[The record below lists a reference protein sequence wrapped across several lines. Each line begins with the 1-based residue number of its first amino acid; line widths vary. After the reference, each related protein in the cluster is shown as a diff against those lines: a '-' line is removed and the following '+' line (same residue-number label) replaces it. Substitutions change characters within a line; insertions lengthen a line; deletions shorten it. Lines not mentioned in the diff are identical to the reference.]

1 MVFGKRSRSQSRE
14 REEDRISV
22 ASDIAEVDPASVH
35 EPIKNELNRDLGSPS
50 RDRWDYSDTDHILDP
65 AYTFTRGHPMG
76 SILLG
81 FQTDLTKLA
90 EHIKLKDMTLSV
102 PDLCSMFLNGTRL
115 ERAKLNTSIAI
126 NNSEL
131 EEKLIAKELQAFRL
145 EKDVEPPSYFSPDA
159 TLTNNPNKLNEC
171 LKVFPRMQK
180 FSGTKDGQMTVVEYL
195 TNLTLAQ
202 EQCRLSES
210 EFLARMLA
218 SSTGQ
223 AHELIN
229 MWIQNNCS
237 ADQIYA
243 SLLIHF
249 DKRPSPEEAK
259 TKLYNYRVAR
269 NENLAKAEGHIMILV
284 GTAAKAVPA
293 GPSRVTFINL
303 ESCHA
308 LLRAL
313 PEWSRVQVSNL
324 YHSLSAKLGRTLTFT
339 ELDQALHALRANID
353 LDIAQNG
360 QDNTKP
366 PRFHMNKFNSQNR
379 YSTFSVDTRG
389 NVDTIASKTYPIRK
403 ARTETSFTPRP
414 ENRPFPRN
422 RPQQR
427 GRTFFNKENN
437 ANRIPIKPTTEGGGA
452 FKRFNIRPVNN
463 RDRSNPRFRNKGT
476 EGKPFSKGNG
486 TSNKGCILCGMNNH
500 KAETC
505 RMMRDDQGNI
515 KAIIPGYGK
524 CTKCPARIQPRLN
537 HPESLCP
544 FRPNGPLFKKTN

>member
-14 REEDRISV
+14 RDDLISV
-22 ASDIAEVDPASVH
+22 VSEIEADNASVH
-35 EPIKNELNRDLGSPS
+35 EPANNESNGGLASPS

-65 AYTFTRGHPMG
+65 SYTFTRGHPMG

-90 EHIKLKDMTLSV
+90 EHVKMRDMTLNV
-102 PDLCSMFLNGTRL
+102 PNLCDLFVNGTRL
-115 ERAKLNTSIAI
+115 ERAKLKTSIAI

-131 EEKLIAKELQAFRL
+131 EEKLIAKELQAHRL
-145 EKDVEPPSYFSPDA
+145 EKDVDPPPYFSPEA

-180 FSGTKDGQMTVVEYL
+180 FSGTNKDGQMTVVEYL

-229 MWIQNNCS
+229 MWIQNNCT

-249 DKRPSPEEAK
+249 DKRPSPEESK
-259 TKLYNYRVAR
+259 TKLYAYRVAR
-269 NENLAKAEGHIMILV
+269 NESLAKAEGNIMILV

-308 LLRAL
+308 LMRAL

-339 ELDQALHALRANID
+339 ELDSALHALRANID
-353 LDIAQNG
+353 LDISQNG
-360 QDNTKP
+360 HDNSKP
-366 PRFHMNKFNSQNR
+366 QRFHMNKYIPQNK
-379 YSTFSVDTRG
+379 YSTFSVNMG
-389 NVDTIASKTYPIRK
+389 NNVDTIANKTFPVSK
-403 ARTETSFTPRP
+403 ARTETSYTPRP
-414 ENRPFPRN
+414 VSRPFTRS
-422 RPQQR
+422 RAPQR
-427 GRTFFNKENN
+427 DSKPSYNGNN
-437 ANRIPIKPTTEGGGA
+437 ANRTALKPTNNGGGA
-452 FKRFNIRPVNN
+452 FRKFNTRPSGN
-463 RDRSNPRFRNKGT
+463 RARSNSRPRAKSNDRR
-476 EGKPFSKGNG
+476 PFNKGNG
-486 TSNKGCILCGMNNH
+486 SPNKGCILCGMNNH

-505 RMMRDDQGNI
+505 RMMRDDQGVI
-515 KAIIPGYGK
+515 KSIIPGYGK

-544 FRPNGPLFKKTN
+544 FRPNGPLFKKNN